1 MTGNEDREHDA
12 GELVLQAMD
21 GDPDAV
27 EALYRLYEHRMIGIV
42 HRKLGNT
49 LHGLMESVDLVQS
62 AWKDALDHLDDFEY
76 QGPDSFFLWLRSC
89 LMNKIHSKRRYFTA
103 AKRDPKKELPI
114 QRDEIL
120 SAGIP
125 HGDSDP
131 TPSQIVMREEETD
144 RLMRILERFPELQR
158 RVLILRM
165 RDELS
170 YEEIGRRI
178 GKSAEAAGKIYN
190 RSLKRLLEQLPED
203 WRTAQ
208 G

>member
-1 MTGNEDREHDA
+1 
-12 GELVLQAMD
+12 
-21 GDPDAV
+21 
-27 EALYRLYEHRMIGIV
+27 
-42 HRKLGNT
+42 
-49 LHGLMESVDLVQS
+49 
-62 AWKDALDHLDDFEY
+62 
-76 QGPDSFFLWLRSC
+76 
-89 LMNKIHSKRRYFTA
+89 MNKIHSKRRYFTA